1 MALTD
6 QERADKAAVV
16 MWADDAASK
25 GLGIVLDSVA
35 PGQAVATLQVEER
48 HLNGHKTC
56 HGGFI
61 FTLADTAFAFAC
73 NSYNHRVVA
82 QQNAISFLAAA
93 KLGDTLIATAHEVS
107 RTGRTGVY
115 DVIVR
120 TDNGADIAAFR
131 GNSRQVSGTH
141 FTEGNL

>member
-1 MALTD
+1 MGLTD
-6 QERADKAAVV
+6 QQRADKAAAA
-16 MWADDAASK
+16 MWAGDAASK
-25 GLGIVLDSVA
+25 GLGIVLESVA

-48 HLNGHKTC
+48 HLNGHKIC

-73 NSYNHRVVA
+73 NSYNTRVVA

-93 KLGDTLIATAHEVS
+93 KLGDILTATAHEVS
-107 RTGRTGVY
+107 RMGRSGVY

-120 TDNGADIAAFR
+120 GENGADIAAFR

-141 FTEGNL
+141 FTEEN

>member
-1 MALTD
+1 MALSD
-6 QERADKAAVV
+6 QQCADKSAAV

-25 GLGIVLDSVA
+25 GLGIVLDRVA
-35 PGQAVATLQVEER
+35 PGKAVTKLQVEER

-73 NSYNHRVVA
+73 NSYNTRVVA
-82 QQNAISFLAAA
+82 QQNSISFLAAA

-120 TDNGADIAAFR
+120 TEHGADIAAFR
-131 GNSRQVSGTH
+131 GNSRLVSGTH
-141 FTEGNL
+141 FTEENL